1 MHEIRVDIFW
11 EKQKKIECVV
21 LGDGLFNF
29 FNKHVVCKLEQL
41 FRQTCCLQ
49 TYFFINIAMGGG
61 VTCVLRAFFK
71 NIRDNGLDVMNELE
85 GFV

>member
-1 MHEIRVDIFW
+1 
-11 EKQKKIECVV
+11 
-21 LGDGLFNF
+21 
-29 FNKHVVCKLEQL
+29 
-41 FRQTCCLQ
+41 
-49 TYFFINIAMGGG
+49 MGGG